1 MGVWKMKR
9 LREVSTLVL
18 FLGTLCS
25 TRADSIT
32 GSSSRSENV
41 DTPPPPGWQ
50 VLDNRTD
57 TGFNQTQANE
67 DQPITGNHPNSGV
80 LTSPNYPDNY
90 PDSLNLTQIIQVTE
104 GKKVK
109 IQFTN
114 FTLIRFSKDYVR
126 ITDMDGT
133 VLAHHGHFGEHKSK
147 NWHKEI
153 ISSSSTVFVVFFTS
167 RWDNAQ
173 GWRLEWETVGD
184 DYTGPRSGSLTSP
197 NYPEKYPNNINVT
210 QTQGWKLCIFGQP
223 GCEPKTPKSKKKGK
237 EEKEKEDPI

>member
-1 MGVWKMKR
+1 MTDVFTKLVSVVTRNALAQGFATDRIITPSQSETHETVWKMKR

-32 GSSSRSENV
+32 GSSSRSEDVV
-41 DTPPPPGWQ
+41 DTSSPPGWQ

-67 DQPITGNHPNSGV
+67 DQPTTGNHSNSGV

-126 ITDMDGT
+126 ITNMDGT
-133 VLAHHGHFGEHKSK
+133 VLTHLGHFGEHKSK
-147 NWHKEI
+147 NWPKEI
-153 ISSSSTVFVVFFTS
+153 ISSSSTVFVVFITS

-173 GWRLEWETVGD
+173 GWRLEWGECN
-184 DYTGPRSGSLTSP
+184 S
-197 NYPEKYPNNINVT
+197 
-210 QTQGWKLCIFGQP
+210 Q
-223 GCEPKTPKSKKKGK
+223 
-237 EEKEKEDPI
+237 